1 MQTLKHIFSFIN
13 YSFYCLY
20 SFTLIDVVKKLTFG
34 EFYLSN
40 ATNFVQFILTLIGVF
55 FAYYKLKTYIRD
67 SRTRSK
73 ILEQDLLERQNK
85 HFYKKWTHEFLEPK
99 INKDETRPKGI

>member
-1 MQTLKHIFSFIN
+1 MQTIRFLFNAIN
-13 YSFYCLY
+13 YCFFVLY
-20 SFTLIDVVKKLTFG
+20 SFTIIDVVKKVTFG

-67 SRTRSK
+67 SRIKSQ
-73 ILEQDLLERQNK
+73 ILEQELREKQDN
-85 HFYKKWTHEFLEPK
+85 HFYKKWNKEFIEPK
-99 INKDETRPKGI
+99 KDEK

>member
-1 MQTLKHIFSFIN
+1 MQTIKFLFNALN

-20 SFTLIDVVKKLTFG
+20 SFTVIDVVKKITFG

-40 ATNFVQFILTLIGVF
+40 ATNFTQFILTLIGVF

-67 SRTRSK
+67 SRTKSR
-73 ILEQDLLERQNK
+73 ILEQELKERQDN
-85 HFYKKWTHEFLEPK
+85 HFFKRWHMEFIEPK
-99 INKDETRPKGI
+99 KDDE